1 MALWRF
7 VPPSVKET
15 PMAWNRLMI
24 RYGIHRGVSVLMI
37 DGRYSSYRYPA
48 QTDIALASETYL
60 GGHEYIIDDA
70 TKARLTDTSIGGN
83 YADYITAYTPD

>member
-1 MALWRF
+1 MALYRF

-24 RYGIHRGVSVLMI
+24 RYGIHRGISVLMV

-48 QTDIALASETYL
+48 QTDIAGATETYL
-60 GGHEYIIDDA
+60 GGHEYIIDEA
-70 TKARLTDTSIGGN
+70 TKNRLTDPTIGGN
-83 YADYITAYTPD
+83 YGDNITPYTP